1 MSESGKSSMLK
12 KALTS
17 DLSAKDLWLLEDRGY
32 EPLGLVVGNCV
43 FALGVGSGF
52 AASLKG
58 MARGEVQEYTKLLY
72 EARELA
78 ISRMQEEATELSAD
92 GVIGVNIQIENMHS
106 GSWLHVMAIGTAVR
120 RKPGEVEAPRAN
132 VVV

>member
-1 MSESGKSSMLK
+1 M
-12 KALTS
+12 
-17 DLSAKDLWLLEDRGY
+17 
-32 EPLGLVVGNCV
+32 GNCV

-92 GVIGVNIQIENMHS
+92 GVIGVNISIEDMHG

-120 RKPGEVEAPRAN
+120 RKAGYDPSGGSEEPRAN